1 MQFLVEDIISN
12 NSVKLFQIWPSGS
25 GADVV

>member
-1 MQFLVEDIISN
+1 MQFLVEDIKSN
-12 NSVKLFQIWPSGS
+12 NSVKLLEIWPSGS